1 MDLTVISIELKIFFY
16 RGEERNEL
24 SGEKV
29 ELPNVVYNLEDA
41 VVCNVRVVSV

>member
-16 RGEERNEL
+16 REERNEL